1 MNNIKKNNYFY
12 AFILMMTIICSAIVF
27 AIFFKPLYYLD
38 LNWLNIKE
46 MTNLSIEQ
54 IKTNYNQLI
63 QYQSIF
69 YKGPLIL
76 SNFIMSNSGAKH
88 FQEVKVIFESIQVV
102 MGVGIIISGII
113 IYYKIKELD
122 FMFFK
127 ISGLMCVLVP
137 TCIGLIVSINFNQ
150 AFIIFH
156 QIIFRNNNWIFDERY
171 DPVITILPEAFF
183 MHCFV
188 LIVILVLISSCV
200 LLLIY
205 KKMYR
210 RILKEIDK

>member
-69 YKGPLIL
+69 YKGQLIL

-113 IYYKIKELD
+113 IYYKIKERD

-156 QIIFRNNNWIFDERY
+156 QIIFRNNDWIFDERY